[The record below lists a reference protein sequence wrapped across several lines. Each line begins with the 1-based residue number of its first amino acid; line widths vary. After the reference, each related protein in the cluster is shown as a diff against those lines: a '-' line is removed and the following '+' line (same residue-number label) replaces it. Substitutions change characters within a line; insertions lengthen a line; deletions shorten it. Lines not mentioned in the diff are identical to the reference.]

1 MMQFLELVFLD
12 PMVNALLFLYGLLG
26 DYVVALVLLTIIV
39 RLLTYPLT
47 RQQQRSTRRMQELQ
61 PELEKIKKKYEKD
74 REQLAAK
81 QMELY
86 KKHGVNPTGGC
97 LPTLIQFPILIGF
110 YRAITQTLAASPL
123 QLLNLSQHVYRTL
136 PNLNDLIPLDSRFL
150 WLDLAAPDPFF
161 VLPVLVVATTFA
173 QQKLLT
179 PPSADPQQAGMAQSM
194 QITMPIMIGFFALT
208 FPSGLSIYWI
218 TSSVVGIAQY
228 VAEGRATFINKLLG
242 REEEDAG
249 GKTKKLDKGSKSK
262 PADKS
267 RRLTR
272 GSRSKK

>member
-1 MMQFLELVFLD
+1 MQFLELVFLD

-26 DYVVALVLLTIIV
+26 NYVLALVLLTIFV

-61 PELEKIKKKYEKD
+61 PEIEKIRKKYEND

-86 KKHGVNPTGGC
+86 KKHGVNPAGGC
-97 LPTLIQFPILIGF
+97 LPTVIQFPILIGF

-123 QLLNLSQHVYRTL
+123 QLLNLSQHVYPTL
-136 PNLNDLIPLDSRFL
+136 PNLNDLVPLDSRFL

-179 PPSADPQQAGMAQSM
+179 PPSADPQQASMAQSM
-194 QITMPIMIGFFALT
+194 QITMPIMISFFALT
-208 FPSGLSIYWI
+208 FPSGLSIYWV
-218 TSSVVGIAQY
+218 TSSLIGIIQY
-228 VAEGRATFINKLLG
+228 VAEGRATFINRLLG
-242 REEEDAG
+242 REEEAG
-249 GKTKKLDKGSKSK
+249 EKTKKPDRGSKSK
-262 PADKS
+262 ATGGS
-267 RRLTR
+267 RRLDR
-272 GSRSKK
+272 GSKAKK

>member
-1 MMQFLELVFLD
+1 MQFLELVFLD

-26 DYVVALVLLTIIV
+26 NYVLALILLTIIV

-61 PELEKIKKKYEKD
+61 PEIEKIRKKYEND

-86 KKHGVNPTGGC
+86 KKHGVNPAGGC
-97 LPTLIQFPILIGF
+97 LPTVIQFPILIGF

-123 QLLNLSQHVYRTL
+123 QLLNLSQHVYSTL
-136 PNLNDLIPLDSRFL
+136 PNLNDLVPLDSRFL

-179 PPSADPQQAGMAQSM
+179 PPSADPQQASMAQSM

-208 FPSGLSIYWI
+208 FPSGLSIYWV
-218 TSSVVGIAQY
+218 TSSLIGIIQY
-228 VAEGRATFINKLLG
+228 VAEGRVTFINRLLG
-242 REEEDAG
+242 REEETG
-249 GKTKKLDKGSKSK
+249 EKTKKPGKGSKSK
-262 PADKS
+262 ATGGPK
-267 RRLTR
+267 RLDR
-272 GSRSKK
+272 GSRAKK

>member
-1 MMQFLELVFLD
+1 MQFLELIFLD

-26 DYVVALVLLTIIV
+26 DYVLALILLTIIV

-61 PELEKIKKKYEKD
+61 PEIEKIRKKYEKD

-86 KKHGVNPTGGC
+86 KKHGVNPAGGC

-123 QLLNLSQHVYRTL
+123 QLLNLSQHVYATL
-136 PNLNDLIPLDSRFL
+136 PNLNDLVPLDSRFL

-179 PPSADPQQAGMAQSM
+179 PPSADPQQASMAQSM

-208 FPSGLSIYWI
+208 FPSGLSIYWV
-218 TSSVVGIAQY
+218 TSSLVGIIQY

-242 REEEDAG
+242 REEEAAG
-249 GKTKKLDKGSKSK
+249 EKAKKLDKGGESK

-267 RRLTR
+267 RRLAR
-272 GSRSKK
+272 GSRPKK